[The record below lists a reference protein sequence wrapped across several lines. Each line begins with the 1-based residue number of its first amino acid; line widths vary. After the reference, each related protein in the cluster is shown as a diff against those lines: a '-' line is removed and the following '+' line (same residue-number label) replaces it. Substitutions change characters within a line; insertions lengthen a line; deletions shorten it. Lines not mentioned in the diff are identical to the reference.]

1 MRKLIIVLI
10 VLIIGYGAV
19 VLHYLHDCRSG
30 KYKEVR
36 IMTAY
41 DFKFVI
47 DTGLIVYICA
57 PSRKEAIKLFCEEH
71 ECDDEYIKNHVVI
84 RRCGKICG

>member
-1 MRKLIIVLI
+1 MPIAPCAAIIAPWRIMREYAGMRKE
-10 VLIIGYGAV
+10 A
-19 VLHYLHDCRSG
+19 RM
-30 KYKEVR
+30 
-36 IMTAY
+36 MTAY

-71 ECDDEYIKNHVVI
+71 GCDDEYIKNHVVI
-84 RRCGKICG
+84 RRCRKVCG

>member
-1 MRKLIIVLI
+1 MTPAYAGMRKE
-10 VLIIGYGAV
+10 A
-19 VLHYLHDCRSG
+19 
-30 KYKEVR
+30 R

-41 DFKFVI
+41 DFKFVL

-71 ECDDEYIKNHVVI
+71 GCDDEYIKNRVVI
-84 RRCGKICG
+84 RRCGKVCG

>member
-1 MRKLIIVLI
+1 
-10 VLIIGYGAV
+10 
-19 VLHYLHDCRSG
+19 
-30 KYKEVR
+30 
-36 IMTAY
+36 MTAY

-71 ECDDEYIKNHVVI
+71 ECDDEYIKNHVAI
-84 RRCGKICG
+84 RRCGKVCG